1 MKQVRVC
8 LGRFQPFTLGHLKMA
23 TYKDLK
29 GPKDIQGYRGI
40 VKQSELLREQPDLDE
55 ISKQKTI
62 ILAIYTSKDK
72 VDKKHPFDVDLIKKE
87 LEIVRKNYPEI
98 EDVMYVPSA
107 DICLWGEMLKKAG
120 YQASVWITGSDEAK
134 GYVEMAMKV
143 PDYEVKNRDNR
154 DCKGAYTKSF
164 YVESIERTDDSDFV
178 SSISGT
184 KVREALI
191 NNDMS
196 YFRKAMPKGTDHLFD
211 EMKEAVVNA
220 PEVVKT
226 KKTKVLKEYIKDKA
240 NICNNLMKGITEY
253 INEKHNIILTKSHD
267 DKLKLSHDDK
277 IKLIELDVKFD
288 SILKEYER
296 EHLHFANV
304 KNTKEEIDKIIKC
317 RKEKKDW
324 EINIEYEN
332 SKFSDDNWCNDTINR
347 LQELKNEFITLDCYL
362 TKFYRYR
369 IERTIESIIFFK
381 EYSKHKTF
389 PLLIDRPSEKLYINA
404 IDTLKKNKYVDVYSL
419 KDKKYE
425 RNFTPEESQKRLQK
439 IIDNLGYG
447 WKVIIDDNMIPRMSV
462 TSYREFRI
470 SANNKFSEVDLQSL
484 EVHEI
489 KVHVARKYYALQTG
503 LYLFIYGLRGSNV
516 YDEGMAI
523 YNSLNK
529 TKTPKPNILFYIAIK
544 IVILYNLNIMPINE
558 LFDFIKSI
566 TNAPDET
573 IALALIRASRVFS
586 YTSIYTDSLDQDY
599 FKGYMLVKDMTEE
612 QREELLKL
620 TVGPEQLYEIP
631 TIKKFLKVNKFEPIS
646 INNEKNVK
654 KLEIY

>member
-191 NNDMS
+191 NNDMN

-220 PEVVKT
+220 PEKTTKT
-226 KKTKVLKEYIKDKA
+226 KKIKEYIENNSHYSMRTIYEYLNKNISDNLLFEGGHVFDGGSDKIAKEDIQPTLDAYLKEIKRLFPKAYKWYEKPVTLGSVGKKDYSGDIDLAISDEGLKNVEDW
-240 NICNNLMKGITEY
+240 NIDPQHIAELFAKYKKRARTSSDEQLTKRAVIVAIGEY
-253 INEKHNIILTKSHD
+253 INSNSDIIKTSDKSAGSGALFSQFEQIDHKTGEKNGKTVQID
-267 DKLKLSHDDK
+267 QMFGDVDWLK
-277 IKLIELDVKFD
+277 
-288 SILKEYER
+288 
-296 EHLHFANV
+296 FAYYSDAYVGNV
-304 KNTKEEIDKIIKC
+304 KG
-317 RKEKKDW
+317 
-324 EINIEYEN
+324 
-332 SKFSDDNWCNDTINR
+332 
-347 LQELKNEFITLDCYL
+347 LH
-362 TKFYRYR
+362 
-369 IERTIESIIFFK
+369 RTQLML
-381 EYSKHKTF
+381 H
-389 PLLIDRPSEKLYINA
+389 L
-404 IDTLKKNKYVDVYSL
+404 
-419 KDKKYE
+419 
-425 RNFTPEESQKRLQK
+425 
-439 IIDNLGYG
+439 
-447 WKVIIDDNMIPRMSV
+447 
-462 TSYREFRI
+462 
-470 SANNKFSEVDLQSL
+470 
-484 EVHEI
+484 
-489 KVHVARKYYALQTG
+489 
-503 LYLFIYGLRGSNV
+503 
-516 YDEGMAI
+516 
-523 YNSLNK
+523 
-529 TKTPKPNILFYIAIK
+529 
-544 IVILYNLNIMPINE
+544 
-558 LFDFIKSI
+558 
-566 TNAPDET
+566 
-573 IALALIRASRVFS
+573 FS
-586 YTSIYTDSLDQDY
+586 YKNHT
-599 FKGYMLVKDMTEE
+599 FAHGKGIRL
-612 QREELLKL
+612 
-620 TVGPEQLYEIP
+620 
-631 TIKKFLKVNKFEPIS
+631 
-646 INNEKNVK
+646 
-654 KLEIY
+654 

>member
-40 VKQSELLREQPDLDE
+40 VKQSELLREQPNLNE

-220 PEVVKT
+220 PEKTTKT
-226 KKTKVLKEYIKDKA
+226 KKIKEYIENNSHYSMRTIYEYLNKNISDNLLFEGGHVFDGGSDKIAKEDIQPTLDAYLKEIKRLFPKAYKWYEKPVTLGSVGKKDYSGDIDLAISEEGLKNVEDW
-240 NICNNLMKGITEY
+240 NIDPQHIAELFAKYKKRARTSSDEQITKRAVIVAIGEYINSNSDIIKTSDKSAGSGALFSQFEQIDHKTGEKNGKTVQIDQMFGDVDWLKFAYYSDAYVGNVKGLHRTQLMLHLFSYKNHTFAHGKGITNKATGEQVANKPEKAVELL
-253 INEKHNIILTKSHD
+253 NELYNFHIDEKTLQNYHNLQDFLKKHLSEKDLHGVWDIY
-267 DKLKLSHDDK
+267 LK
-277 IKLIELDVKFD
+277 
-288 SILKEYER
+288 
-296 EHLHFANV
+296 
-304 KNTKEEIDKIIKC
+304 
-317 RKEKKDW
+317 
-324 EINIEYEN
+324 
-332 SKFSDDNWCNDTINR
+332 
-347 LQELKNEFITLDCYL
+347 TLDSTRCD
-362 TKFYRYR
+362 
-369 IERTIESIIFFK
+369 I
-381 EYSKHKTF
+381 
-389 PLLIDRPSEKLYINA
+389 
-404 IDTLKKNKYVDVYSL
+404 
-419 KDKKYE
+419 
-425 RNFTPEESQKRLQK
+425 PEDLQTYW
-439 IIDNLGYG
+439 IDNQDRLG
-447 WKVIIDDNMIPRMSV
+447 
-462 TSYREFRI
+462 
-470 SANNKFSEVDLQSL
+470 L
-484 EVHEI
+484 
-489 KVHVARKYYALQTG
+489 TG
-503 LYLFIYGLRGSNV
+503 
-516 YDEGMAI
+516 
-523 YNSLNK
+523 
-529 TKTPKPNILFYIAIK
+529 
-544 IVILYNLNIMPINE
+544 
-558 LFDFIKSI
+558 
-566 TNAPDET
+566 
-573 IALALIRASRVFS
+573 
-586 YTSIYTDSLDQDY
+586 
-599 FKGYMLVKDMTEE
+599 
-612 QREELLKL
+612 
-620 TVGPEQLYEIP
+620 
-631 TIKKFLKVNKFEPIS
+631 KFLPSDSNLY
-646 INNEKNVK
+646 
-654 KLEIY
+654 KLRK

>member
-191 NNDMS
+191 NNDMN

-220 PEVVKT
+220 PEKTTKT
-226 KKTKVLKEYIKDKA
+226 KKIKEYIENNSHYSMRTIYEYLNKNISDNLLFEGGHVFDGGSDKIAKEDIQPTLDAYLKEIKRLFPKAYKWYEKPVTLGSVGKKDYSGDIDLAISEEGLKNVEDW
-240 NICNNLMKGITEY
+240 NIDPQYIAELFAKYKKRARTSSDEQLTKRAVIVAIGEYINSNSDIIKTSDKSAGSGALFSQFEQIDHKTGKKNGKTVQIDQMFGDVDWLKFAYYSDAYIGNVKGLHRTQLMLHLFSYKNYTFAHGKGITNKKTGEQVANKPEKAVELL
-253 INEKHNIILTKSHD
+253 NELYNFHIDEKTLQNYHNLQDFLKKHLSEKDLHGVWDIYLKTLDSTRCDIPEDLQTYWIDNQDRLGLTGKFLPSD
-267 DKLKLSHDDK
+267 SNLYKLKK
-277 IKLIELDVKFD
+277 
-288 SILKEYER
+288 
-296 EHLHFANV
+296 
-304 KNTKEEIDKIIKC
+304 
-317 RKEKKDW
+317 
-324 EINIEYEN
+324 
-332 SKFSDDNWCNDTINR
+332 
-347 LQELKNEFITLDCYL
+347 
-362 TKFYRYR
+362 
-369 IERTIESIIFFK
+369 
-381 EYSKHKTF
+381 
-389 PLLIDRPSEKLYINA
+389 
-404 IDTLKKNKYVDVYSL
+404 
-419 KDKKYE
+419 
-425 RNFTPEESQKRLQK
+425 
-439 IIDNLGYG
+439 
-447 WKVIIDDNMIPRMSV
+447 
-462 TSYREFRI
+462 
-470 SANNKFSEVDLQSL
+470 
-484 EVHEI
+484 
-489 KVHVARKYYALQTG
+489 
-503 LYLFIYGLRGSNV
+503 
-516 YDEGMAI
+516 
-523 YNSLNK
+523 
-529 TKTPKPNILFYIAIK
+529 
-544 IVILYNLNIMPINE
+544 
-558 LFDFIKSI
+558 
-566 TNAPDET
+566 
-573 IALALIRASRVFS
+573 
-586 YTSIYTDSLDQDY
+586 
-599 FKGYMLVKDMTEE
+599 
-612 QREELLKL
+612 
-620 TVGPEQLYEIP
+620 
-631 TIKKFLKVNKFEPIS
+631 
-646 INNEKNVK
+646 
-654 KLEIY
+654 